1 VSEDTIFPKTST
13 LNLGGRLL
21 NFSQTL
27 VMGIVNY
34 TPDSFYK
41 DSRNQSIKDVLKSVE
56 KMLTENVDI
65 IDLGAL
71 SSRPDSEIISELEEG
86 KRIESAVHEIL
97 KAFPNTVISVDT
109 FQSNVAKIAL
119 DNGALLINDISGGKF
134 DTNMFDTIAPYKVPI
149 ILMHLRGTFETMH
162 HPTHYANIVKEVCIE
177 LGTQVEL
184 AKKAG
189 IKDIIIDPGF
199 GFSKDIAQ
207 NFKLLND
214 LHALD
219 VLGLP
224 ILAGISRKSMIYK
237 TLDISPEDALNGTS
251 VLNTIALLKGSRILR
266 VHDVKEA
273 VEIRTLV
280 ARMKG

>member
-1 VSEDTIFPKTST
+1 MSEDTIFPKTST

-34 TPDSFYK
+34 THDSFYK
-41 DSRNQSIKDVLKSVE
+41 DSRNQSIKDVLNSVE

-71 SSRPDSEIISELEEG
+71 STRPNAEIISELEEG
-86 KRIESAVHEIL
+86 KHIESAVQEIL
-97 KAFPNTVISVDT
+97 NAFPNTVISVDT
-109 FQSNVAKIAL
+109 FRSNVAKIAL

-134 DTNMFDTIAPYKVPI
+134 DSNLFDTIAPYNVPI

-162 HPTHYANIVKEVCIE
+162 HQTQYANIAQEVCTE
-177 LGTQVEL
+177 LRIQIDL

-189 IKDIIIDPGF
+189 VTDIIIDPGF
-199 GFSKDIAQ
+199 GFSKSVAQ
-207 NFKLLND
+207 NFDLLHELNVLCD
-214 LHALD
+214 
-219 VLGLP
+219 LGLP
-224 ILAGISRKSMIYK
+224 VLAGLSRKSMIYK
-237 TLDISPEDALNGTS
+237 TLDISPEQALNGTS
-251 VLNTIALLKGSRILR
+251 VLNTIALLQGSRLLR

-280 ARMKG
+280 ERMRC